1 MQHVPCKV
9 FSLSSVPTQIV
20 CAFVNPTS
28 CPFADFDIQNG
39 HHRLMLCTAVQIV
52 LTGCVSSNAMSVM
65 GWCTYVCHDILI
77 YRNSSIIMMQEA
89 SI

>member
-1 MQHVPCKV
+1 MCAFAALCCNCMQHVPCKV

-28 CPFADFDIQNG
+28 CPFADFDRQNG

-52 LTGCVSSNAMSVM
+52 LTGCVSSNVVSVKDWCMSV
-65 GWCTYVCHDILI
+65 TI
-77 YRNSSIIMMQEA
+77 Y
-89 SI
+89 